1 MKYCSKCGT
10 AMDDNAVFCSACG
23 EKQAPTVA
31 QPVYNPENQVPVQT
45 VEPLYTPA
53 YDPNILPQKTVSVKD
68 KVFGFV
74 GFGLSTFAFTFSII
88 CFFMAAVSL
97 ESYVADPAIISFMYT
112 ILFFPCAII
121 GLIFSKKSREAGNE
135 VVFTKLGKVFGIISI
150 IVFAIVFF
158 LAIIGIS
165 EGAVSGEVLY

>member
-10 AMDDNAVFCSACG
+10 AMEDNAVFCSVCG
-23 EKQAPTVA
+23 EKQAPIVA
-31 QPVYNPENQVPVQT
+31 QPVYNPENQVSVQP

-53 YDPNILPQKTVSVKD
+53 YDPNILPQKTVSLKD
-68 KVFGFV
+68 KIFGYV

-88 CFFMAAVSL
+88 CFFMAAASL
-97 ESYVADPAIISFMYT
+97 ESYVADPAIISMVYT
-112 ILFFPCAII
+112 IAFFPCSIV
-121 GLIFSKKSREAGNE
+121 GLVFSRKSREAGNE

-150 IVFAIVFF
+150 IIFAFVFF
-158 LAIIGIS
+158 LSIIGIA